1 MRAHNPWPWH
11 NSPWCAESQLLCLC
25 LQGRTFI
32 DRDPAHFGLILN
44 FLRDGTCVLPTTA
57 QGLQELLQEAEFY
70 QVWLTSSYRLATQAG
85 PS

>member
-1 MRAHNPWPWH
+1 MLTTPGPGTAPRGVL
-11 NSPWCAESQLLCLC
+11 SPNCPCLC

-44 FLRDGTCVLPTTA
+44 FLRDGTCVLPITA

-70 QVWLTSSYRLATQAG
+70 QVWLVSSYHLATQVG